1 MNDRPFDVI
10 SIKSRITAD
19 NDAIAAEVRE
29 LMKEKKIFFMNLMAS
44 PGAGKTTTLVRTIN
58 SLKDKYR
65 IGVIEADVDSTVD
78 AQAIH
83 ETGVKVIQVHN
94 GGSCHMDA
102 DMTVRGIRGLGMD
115 DLDVVFLENIGN
127 MVCPAE
133 FDVGAS
139 SSVMILSV
147 PEGDDKPLKYPLMFT
162 IVNCLL
168 INKIDTMPIFDFNM
182 DALMGRVHELNP
194 NCRIIPVSSLT
205 GEGLDA
211 WISWLTDK
219 IDECIK
225 D

>member
-58 SLKDKYR
+58 ALKDKYR

-83 ETGVKVIQVHN
+83 ETGVKVIQIHN

-102 DMTVRGIRGLGMD
+102 DMTVQGIRGLGMD
-115 DLDVVFLENIGN
+115 DLDVVFLENIG
-127 MVCPAE
+127 
-133 FDVGAS
+133 S
-139 SSVMILSV
+139 R
-147 PEGDDKPLKYPLMFT
+147 KR
-162 IVNCLL
+162 
-168 INKIDTMPIFDFNM
+168 
-182 DALMGRVHELNP
+182 ALTLNP
-194 NCRIIPVSSLT
+194 NIKIFPVSAKT
-205 GEGLDA
+205 GEGMEDLEN
-211 WISWLTDK
+211 WLGSL
-219 IDECIK
+219 II
-225 D
+225 

>member
-19 NDAIAAEVRE
+19 NDAIAAEVRN

-102 DMTVRGIRGLGMD
+102 DMTVRGIRGLGLD
-115 DLDVVFLENIGN
+115 DLDVIFLENIGN

-205 GEGLDA
+205 GEGFDA
-211 WISWLTDK
+211 WIS
-219 IDECIK
+219 
-225 D
+225 